1 MAEVRTDFYKDAVS
15 DSPLKVAGEVADY
28 RNKLLSNVQNEQSV
42 QANNIKLA
50 TERFGIVNS
59 AAAGILSDPNLGK
72 ADVTKKLWDTLGR
85 LTKGDAMTAQHAVQF
100 MQQFPADP
108 QAQRQAIEAVH
119 AQTLSAWERGK
130 AYLGTVE
137 GVGTGGG
144 TKLVQQPAYGGA
156 PPRDIGYIPNTL
168 QPDARTVN
176 ANPNDPNY
184 GRETTMGVYGNP
196 PIQPPAQAPQAPARA
211 PRQVPAPAPSGT
223 MPPVEGAPSRAK
235 VPSSAKVVGDEEGVK
250 SGLYEA
256 PTFNDRFSA
265 ARPVTALAPGEAD
278 ALKGAA
284 ASYNDAMVN
293 AGKFSNRVNPL
304 RQAIPILEKMKE
316 TEVGPTSERW
326 NDIKSTAVTLGAGK
340 LAGIDPEKIK
350 DYNELKKYFTQY
362 ASQAAATLGP
372 KTNDGLATA
381 VTSNPNVHM
390 DKLSATELAKVALG
404 IERMQQAAALEFND
418 LVQAGKAQP
427 GTFNRF
433 MLQWATRQDPRAFVY
448 DIMDK
453 KGQEAVRKLPEAERE
468 KVKEGMRIAEKWK
481 LLGDVHRGQ

>member
-1 MAEVRTDFYKDAVS
+1 MAEVDTSIYKMAADA
-15 DSPLKVAGEVADY
+15 DPFEFQ
-28 RNKLLSNVQNEQSV
+28 NKLLANQRSQQEV

-50 TERFGIVNS
+50 TERFKTIND
-59 AAAGILSDPNLGK
+59 AASGILSDPELGK
-72 ADVTKKLWDTLGR
+72 TDVTKKLWDTLGR

-108 QAQRQAIEAVH
+108 QQQRQAIQNVH
-119 AQTLSAWERGK
+119 AQTLGAWERGK

-144 TKLVQQPAYGGA
+144 TKLIQQPAFGGA
-156 PPRDIGYIPNTL
+156 PPRELGYIPNTL
-168 QPDARTVN
+168 QPGERTIN
-176 ANPNDPNY
+176 SNPNDPNY

-196 PIQPPAQAPQAPARA
+196 PIQLPSAPPQAPARA
-211 PRQVPAPAPSGT
+211 PRSAPAPAPAGAMT
-223 MPPVEGAPSRAK
+223 PVEGAPGRAK
-235 VPSSAKVVGDEEGVK
+235 VPSSAKVVGDDEAAR

-265 ARPVTALAPGEAD
+265 ARPVTRLAPGEET
-278 ALKGAA
+278 ALQGAA
-284 ASYNDAMVN
+284 ATYNDAMVN
-293 AGKFSNRVNPL
+293 AGKYSNRVNPL
-304 RQAIPILEKMKE
+304 RQAIPLLEKMKE
-316 TEVGPTSERW
+316 TDVGPTSERW

-418 LVQAGKAQP
+418 LVQAGRAQP
-427 GTFNRF
+427 GTFSRF

-453 KGQEAVRKLPEAERE
+453 KAQEAVRKLPEAERE
-468 KVKEGMRIAEKWK
+468 KIKEGMRIAEKWK
-481 LLGDVHRGQ
+481 LLGDVHRGE

>member
-1 MAEVRTDFYKDAVS
+1 MAEVDTSIYKIAADA
-15 DSPLKVAGEVADY
+15 DPFEFQ
-28 RNKLLSNVQNEQSV
+28 NKLLANQKNQQEV
-42 QANNIKLA
+42 QANNIRLA
-50 TERFGIVNS
+50 TERFKSIND
-59 AAAGILSDPNLGK
+59 AASGILSDPELGK
-72 ADVTKKLWDTLGR
+72 TDVTKKLWDTLGR

-100 MQQFPADP
+100 MQQFPTDP
-108 QAQRQAIEAVH
+108 QRQREAIQGVH

-144 TKLVQQPAYGGA
+144 TKLIQQPAFGGA
-156 PPRDIGYIPNTL
+156 PPRELGYIPNTL

-176 ANPNDPNY
+176 ADPNDPNY

-196 PIQPPAQAPQAPARA
+196 PIQPPAAAPAAPVRA
-211 PRQVPAPAPSGT
+211 PRAAPSPAPAGV

-235 VPSSAKVVGDEEGVK
+235 VPSSAKVVGDDEATR
-250 SGLYEA
+250 SGLYET
-256 PTFNDRFSA
+256 PSFNDRFSA
-265 ARPVTALAPGEAD
+265 SRPVTALAPGEAD
-278 ALKGAA
+278 ALKGSAQA
-284 ASYNDAMVN
+284 YNDMMVN
-293 AGKFSNRVNPL
+293 AGKYAQRVNPL
-304 RQAIPILEKMKE
+304 RQAIPLLEKMKE
-316 TEVGPTSERW
+316 TDIGPTSERW
-326 NDIKSTAVTLGAGK
+326 NDIKSIAVTLGAGK
-340 LAGIDPEKIK
+340 LAGIDPEKIR

-390 DKLSATELAKVALG
+390 DKLSATDLSKVALG

-427 GTFNRF
+427 GTLNRF

-453 KGQEAVRKLPEAERE
+453 KGQEAVRKLPPAERE

-481 LLGDVHRGQ
+481 LLGDVHRGE

>member
-1 MAEVRTDFYKDAVS
+1 MAEIKTDFYKDAVS

-50 TERFGIVNS
+50 TERFGMINN
-59 AAAGILSDPNLGK
+59 AAAGILSDPELGK
-72 ADVTKKLWDTLGR
+72 TDVTKKLWDTLGR
-85 LTKGDAMTAQHAVQF
+85 LTKGDAMSAQHAVQF
-100 MQQFPADP
+100 MQQFPTDP
-108 QAQRQAIEAVH
+108 QAQRQAIQGVH

-156 PPRDIGYIPNTL
+156 PPKEIGYIPNTL
-168 QPDARTVN
+168 QPTQPTVDSD
-176 ANPNDPNY
+176 PNSPNY
-184 GRETTMGVYGNP
+184 GRETTMGVYGNT
-196 PIQPPAQAPQAPARA
+196 PIQLPSAPAAGPASA
-211 PRQVPAPAPSGT
+211 PKAAAAPAAPGVVPAT
-223 MPPVEGAPSRAK
+223 NGAPSRGK
-235 VPSSAKVVGDEEGVK
+235 VPSSAKVVGDDEGVK
-250 SGLYEA
+250 SGVYPA
-256 PTFNDRFSA
+256 PTFNERFSA
-265 ARPVTALAPGEAD
+265 ARPVTKLAPGEET
-278 ALKGAA
+278 ALQGAA
-284 ASYNDAMVN
+284 TAYNDAMGA
-293 AGKFSNRVNPL
+293 AGKYAQRINPL
-304 RQAIPILEKMKE
+304 RQAIPLLEKMKD
-316 TEVGPTSERW
+316 TDIGPTSERW

-427 GTFNRF
+427 GTFNKF
-433 MLQWATRQDPRAFVY
+433 MLNWATKQDPRAFVY

-453 KGQEAVRKLPEAERE
+453 KGQETVRKLPAAERE
-468 KVKEGMRIAEKWK
+468 KVKEGMRIAEKWH
-481 LLGDVHRGQ
+481 LLGDVHRE

>member
-1 MAEVRTDFYKDAVS
+1 MADGQVDTSFYRDATS

-28 RNKLLSNVQNEQSV
+28 RNKLLSNAQNEQAV

-50 TERFGIVNS
+50 TERFGMVNN
-59 AAAGILSDPNLGK
+59 AAAGILSDPELGK
-72 ADVTKKLWDTLGR
+72 TDVTKKLWDTLGR

-100 MQQFPADP
+100 MQQFPQNP
-108 QAQRQAIEAVH
+108 QEQRQAIQAVH

-144 TKLVQQPAYGGA
+144 TKFVQQPAYGGA
-156 PPRDIGYIPNTL
+156 PPKDLGYIPNTL
-168 QPDARTVN
+168 QPGERTTIS
-176 ANPNDPNY
+176 NPNDPNY

-196 PIQPPAQAPQAPARA
+196 PIQPPATPQQPVRAPKAAAAPAA
-211 PRQVPAPAPSGT
+211 PGTVPAAN
-223 MPPVEGAPSRAK
+223 GAPARAK
-235 VPSSAKVVGDEEGVK
+235 VPSSAKVVGDDEASK
-250 SGLYEA
+250 SGLYE
-256 PTFNDRFSA
+256 PSFNDRFSA

-278 ALKGAA
+278 ALKGSAA
-284 ASYNDAMVN
+284 AYNDAMVN
-293 AGKFSNRVNPL
+293 AGKYGNRVNPL
-304 RQAIPILEKMKE
+304 RQAIPLLEKMKE

-418 LVQAGKAQP
+418 RVQNGQAQP

-433 MLQWATRQDPRAFVY
+433 MLKWATEQDPRAFVY
-448 DIMDK
+448 DILDK
-453 KGQEAVRKLPEAERE
+453 KGQEAVRKLPQAERD

-481 LLGDVHRGQ
+481 LLGDVHRE